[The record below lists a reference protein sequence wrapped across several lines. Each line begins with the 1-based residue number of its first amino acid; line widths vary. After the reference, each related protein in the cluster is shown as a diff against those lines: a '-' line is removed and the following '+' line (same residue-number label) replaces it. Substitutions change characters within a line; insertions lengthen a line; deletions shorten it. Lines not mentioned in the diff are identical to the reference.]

1 MAHTNPIKTT
11 DLNSIFLPPD
21 MIGPIFEKSV
31 EQSAVMSLA
40 KRVPLSMTAQT
51 AVPVPLDVP
60 TADWVDQAGRKP
72 LGSGG
77 MEVKTMSGKKIAVL
91 IPVAMEVARSN
102 AAGLWTQLQ
111 KDLPT
116 AFSRAFDRA
125 TIHGKTMKGAT
136 GPFPDYLA
144 HTTKSVSLGTTTQG
158 NGGVYGD
165 IVKGMKTIIDA
176 DWDYTGSVLDYR
188 MKPTLLGATDTT
200 GRPIFVD
207 TTVPGTGAALAGT
220 LVGEPVAYSRSV
232 SGKLRRQ
239 AGTIDTGLRGIGG
252 DWSQAAYGVGMD
264 ITIRISDQATYID
277 EDGGVHSAFQENL
290 VLLLA
295 EAYYGFVLG
304 DVEAF
309 VKYLAAGGS
318 S

>member
-1 MAHTNPIKTT
+1 MVATNPIKTS

-31 EQSAVMSLA
+31 EESAVMALSR
-40 KRVPLSMTAQT
+40 RVPLSMTAQT

-72 LGSGG
+72 LGTGG
-77 MEVKTMSGKKIAVL
+77 MDVKMMGGKKIAVL
-91 IPVAMEVARSN
+91 VPVAMEVARSN

-116 AFSRAFDRA
+116 AFARAFDRA
-125 TIHGKTMKGAT
+125 AIHGKTMKGAT

-144 HTTKSVSLGTTTQG
+144 ETTKSVTIGTATQST
-158 NGGVYGD
+158 GGIYKD
-165 IVKGMKTIIDA
+165 IVNGMKETVDD
-176 DWDYTGSVLDYR
+176 DWDYTGTLLDHR

-239 AGTIDTGLRGIGG
+239 SGTVDTGLRGIGG
-252 DWSQAAYGVGMD
+252 DWSQTAYGVGME
-264 ITIRISDQATYID
+264 INIRISDQATYID